1 METKKCKL
9 CSDVITEV
17 RANKNYCTN
26 ACKQKAYRLNLM
38 GVSDLS
44 YQNTKTTV
52 EKPMFGLKIR
62 NRKKSSNR
70 NTAKAVF
77 EQGQSNA
84 AINRNALADYS
95 HRRVI
100 LNQSVTKMAYLNE
113 NAFSPIDENEFLQND
128 SAQQVIRYH
137 TIISLSDFPNKNKAF
152 VTNTTHA
159 IKYLPISDTTFPL
172 SATDN
177 ALESEIIRNAF
188 AESVTDFVTDK
199 LIKSVTN
206 HNEIEEDVTNNDA
219 KSVTNRNDFVDSVT
233 DNSEKSVTYRNEI
246 EEDVTNNDAGS
257 ATNRND
263 FMDSVTDNSVKSVT
277 NRNEIFESV
286 TDNVVDNALNDKS
299 VTDSVTDYILKSESV
314 TDFVTDNALNDKSV
328 TDSVTDYALK
338 SESVTNNITDSIEKS
353 ESIIQNVT
361 DNALNDKSVTDSVTD
376 YILKSDSVTD
386 NVTDTFNIDELIAKI
401 FAEKAAYDAKSNEN
415 VSDKFKLDDSFNQFI
430 MDTLMDTEN
439 DEEKEYSSV
448 TDYAIADENDISG
461 NAKITVTDIANI
473 ETVNQKVID
482 KANTIQELH
491 SDKYVLKEGKVDIEI
506 AKTNSL
512 KYHPHKNKDL
522 KFWLTKNSNIQREKI
537 KKELSERLKYY
548 HKLDT
553 YSKSVTD
560 FVTELIQKRVTY
572 LLSRVIN
579 PPLLKKIEQE
589 EILGNVLTNIE
600 PIEIFETQ
608 KSESEIEIETKTDNI
623 EAAPIIPTTNKP
635 VNPYCV
641 TESPMVH
648 FSFNDTLS
656 HKMIYNAS
664 SVLKS
669 DDTQLKSYTIALK
682 KSNSEASTIFKS
694 LDIDLNKS
702 QVTSD
707 AYSVKSNLPIN
718 EKLGSSHFS
727 VTENSNDK
735 STKASIYEL
744 ENPRDYAT
752 NPFDF
757 YDNKTNSL
765 QSLPVENAI
774 IQENNPANA
783 IYNPIRCEWMDD
795 IYINADE
802 RAYKIKNHLREDDS
816 KISDGTDTI
825 IYKAYF
831 EILHQVLD
839 LNEKSRIRTIKL
851 VDITNLLTRLIT
863 SEYFESLYDDCFYFN
878 EMIHLRNRFKKIC
891 LNNINKEELR
901 LQLVSKDKR
910 ALIAQLYE
918 LSQSFKREKFADLEF
933 EFEQL
938 GM

>member
-44 YQNTKTTV
+44 YQNTKTTM

-70 NTAKAVF
+70 NTFKTVSN
-77 EQGQSNA
+77 EGQSNA
-84 AINRNALADYS
+84 VIIRNNL
-95 HRRVI
+95 
-100 LNQSVTKMAYLNE
+100 T
-113 NAFSPIDENEFLQND
+113 DENENRPIIENVSLQND
-128 SAQQVIRYH
+128 SAQQLIRYH
-137 TIISLSDFPNKNKAF
+137 TISSLSDIHNKNKAF

-159 IKYLPISDTTFPL
+159 IKYLPISDITFPL
-172 SATDN
+172 SVTDN

-219 KSVTNRNDFVDSVT
+219 QSVTNRNDFV
-233 DNSEKSVTYRNEI
+233 
-246 EEDVTNNDAGS
+246 
-257 ATNRND
+257 
-263 FMDSVTDNSVKSVT
+263 DSVTDNSVKSVT
-277 NRNEIFESV
+277 NRNEIEEDVTDSTFKSESVTDKVTDYNINNNTVIDSVTDCIVKSESV
-286 TDNVVDNALNDKS
+286 TDNVMDSIEKSENVTDNVTDNALNDKSVMDSITDSTKKSES
-299 VTDSVTDYILKSESV
+299 VTDSVTDYILKLE
-314 TDFVTDNALNDKSV
+314 N
-328 TDSVTDYALK
+328 
-338 SESVTNNITDSIEKS
+338 
-353 ESIIQNVT
+353 
-361 DNALNDKSVTDSVTD
+361 
-376 YILKSDSVTD
+376 VTD
-386 NVTDTFNIDELIAKI
+386 NVTDTFNIDELIAQI
-401 FAEKAAYDAKSNEN
+401 FAEKAAHDAKSD
-415 VSDKFKLDDSFNQFI
+415 VKGIDKFKLDDSFNQFI

-461 NAKITVTDIANI
+461 NAKITVTDIPNI
-473 ETVNQKVID
+473 ETVNQKVMD
-482 KANTIQELH
+482 TATAIQEPN
-491 SDKYVLKEGKVDIEI
+491 SNKDIIKDGNVNIEI
-506 AKTNSL
+506 TMTNSL
-512 KYHPHKNKDL
+512 KYHTHKNKDL

-572 LLSRVIN
+572 LLSRGDN
-579 PPLLKKIEQE
+579 QPLLKKIEQE
-589 EILGNVLTNIE
+589 EILGNALTNIE
-600 PIEIFETQ
+600 PIEIFEIQ
-608 KSESEIEIETKTDNI
+608 KSESEIESETANETEIETQTYII
-623 EAAPIIPTTNKP
+623 EAAPIIPTSNKP
-635 VNPYCV
+635 VNHYTF
-641 TESPMVH
+641 TESPIVH

-664 SVLKS
+664 SVLKLE
-669 DDTQLKSYTIALK
+669 DRQLKSYTIALK
-682 KSNSEASTIFKS
+682 KSNSEACTIFKS
-694 LDIDLNKS
+694 LDIDLNNS
-702 QVTSD
+702 QFISEP
-707 AYSVKSNLPIN
+707 YNIKSNMPIN
-718 EKLGSSHFS
+718 EKVGSSHFS
-727 VTENSNDK
+727 GTENSNDRLV
-735 STKASIYEL
+735 KASTYET
-744 ENPRDYAT
+744 ENPTDYAT
-752 NPFDF
+752 NPRGFW
-757 YDNKTNSL
+757 DNKTDLL

-816 KISDGTDTI
+816 KISDSTDTI

-839 LNEKSRIRTIKL
+839 LSEKSRIRTIKL
-851 VDITNLLTRLIT
+851 VDITNILTRLIT

-878 EMIHLRNRFKKIC
+878 EMIHLRNRLKKIC

-918 LSQSFKREKFADLEF
+918 LSQTFKREKFVDLEL
-933 EFEQL
+933 EFAEL